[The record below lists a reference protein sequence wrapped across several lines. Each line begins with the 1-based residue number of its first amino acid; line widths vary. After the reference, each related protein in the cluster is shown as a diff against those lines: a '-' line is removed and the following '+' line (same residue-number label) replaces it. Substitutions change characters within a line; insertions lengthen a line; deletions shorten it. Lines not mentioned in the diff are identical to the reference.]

1 MCKNI
6 QHRLGNNV
14 RIPIKLIHSMA
25 MNGQWSF
32 GMCAETLLAAGKSIF
47 LKHENKPN
55 NNK

>member
-14 RIPIKLIHSMA
+14 RIPIKLIHSVA

-32 GMCAETLLAAGKSIF
+32 RMQTLLAGKKTS
-47 LKHENKPN
+47 
-55 NNK
+55 